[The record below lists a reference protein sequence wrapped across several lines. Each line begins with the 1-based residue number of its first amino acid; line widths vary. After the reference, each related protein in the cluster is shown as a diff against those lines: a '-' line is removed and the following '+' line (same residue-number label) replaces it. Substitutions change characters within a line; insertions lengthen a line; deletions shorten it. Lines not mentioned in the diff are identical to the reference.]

1 MPDKKTA
8 RVNATKFPPFKG
20 TEREKFI
27 LRSADAFHQT
37 AQLALRC
44 PASEQERFHLGLAYG
59 VNGAFAVELYLKC
72 LLAVENRRIP
82 KIHNLVS
89 LFERVSPD
97 SREKLKRRHDE
108 LETNNTVLS
117 EFRKKG
123 IKTDLDSLLRHAQ
136 DVFEQFRYMFEAV
149 PDRMEPLGFALDLF
163 GQIVRNRIL
172 DLRPEWV
179 STEFPSAPELRRG

>member
-1 MPDKKTA
+1 
-8 RVNATKFPPFKG
+8 
-20 TEREKFI
+20 
-27 LRSADAFHQT
+27 
-37 AQLALRC
+37 
-44 PASEQERFHLGLAYG
+44 
-59 VNGAFAVELYLKC
+59 
-72 LLAVENRRIP
+72 
-82 KIHNLVS
+82 LVS
-89 LFERVSPD
+89 LFERVSHD

-136 DVFEQFRYMFEAV
+136 DVFEQFRYMFEGV

-179 STEFPSAPELRRG
+179 STEFPSAPNSGEANR